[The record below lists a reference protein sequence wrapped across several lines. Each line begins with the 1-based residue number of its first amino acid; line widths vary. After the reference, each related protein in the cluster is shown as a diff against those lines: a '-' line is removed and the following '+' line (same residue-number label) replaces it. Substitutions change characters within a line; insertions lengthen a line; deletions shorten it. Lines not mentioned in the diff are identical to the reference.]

1 VEGLISNIY
10 VLHRDPRLKRRECRV
25 H

>member
-1 VEGLISNIY
+1 VEGLITNMY
-10 VLHRDPRLKRRECRV
+10 VLHSDPRLKRRECRV